1 MANNKPINYTREA
14 FFHPANLAFLV
25 VTLLIVFFTSGPGYW
40 DEALLLFMTAVELLY
55 LGTVP
60 NMPRFR
66 KIVRAR
72 KLAEQKQPP
81 SDQDIFRQL
90 SRLSQK
96 RYLKL
101 RKIQRSIA
109 ANYQRFTPTSQ
120 GLLENH
126 LKKIDHL
133 IKIYLNL
140 LALKER
146 HEHFLQSTTEENIAQ
161 TITALKE
168 DMADDP
174 PRIRAIKERR
184 LEILQ
189 KRLNRIKK
197 ARENLE
203 ILEAQLA
210 TIEDV
215 IQYIHDQSL
224 TMRNPEEL
232 TFQLDTLLSEAEE
245 TEAIVQE
252 LEDIFSSTPTLQ
264 DTWEEISSGDLPSE
278 GTSSSSSPIRH
289 KTDS

>member
-1 MANNKPINYTREA
+1 LDVFLPQNPHLDVWLTINLSTTPERHSSTRQTWPFWWLLCLSFSLQISSDPSTGKQLDA
-14 FFHPANLAFLV
+14 
-25 VTLLIVFFTSGPGYW
+25 TLQ
-40 DEALLLFMTAVELLY
+40 
-55 LGTVP
+55 
-60 NMPRFR
+60 
-66 KIVRAR
+66 
-72 KLAEQKQPP
+72 QKQPP

-184 LEILQ
+184 LE

-264 DTWEEISSGDLPSE
+264 DPHLYVTKQTHKKLWISKPSF
-278 GTSSSSSPIRH
+278 T
-289 KTDS
+289 KLMQKV